1 MQGAKEALGRR
12 KGICDGEEK
21 TEEEGEM
28 IGTKHTV
35 NREEKEGESDIGQEK
50 R

>member
-12 KGICDGEEK
+12 EGICDGEEK

-35 NREEKEGESDIGQEK
+35 KREEKEGQSDIGWEK